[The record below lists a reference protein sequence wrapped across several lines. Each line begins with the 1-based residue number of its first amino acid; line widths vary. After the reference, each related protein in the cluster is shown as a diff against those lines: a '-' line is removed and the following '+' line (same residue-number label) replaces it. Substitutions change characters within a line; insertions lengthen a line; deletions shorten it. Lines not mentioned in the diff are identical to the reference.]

1 MLPVWNLLPLKKA
14 APSTSGSDLEL
25 MTEVDNEA
33 IFNLD
38 NRQPLFT
45 KYCAV

>member
-1 MLPVWNLLPLKKA
+1 MWNPLPPQKA
-14 APSTSGSDLEL
+14 ATSTSGSDLEL

-38 NRQPLFT
+38 NRRPLFT
-45 KYCAV
+45 KYCVA